1 MPQSLYIHHN
11 CYAMLEEIRTDL
23 NEYNTALVQ
32 GSEVG
37 SYDNS
42 DIVRKINQAQKY
54 IWNLLFQRMPEL
66 FLTYSSVTGSAGSY
80 TIPTDLYKLVEIQN
94 SNGEKIYPISVK
106 QKHYTNESGW
116 ANQYYRRG
124 NTIIREDGSSDV
136 LTFHYY
142 KTVKDLTQG
151 MSSAGGALSL
161 TLATTAK
168 PSADYYNGL
177 TIENITDGWAD
188 TISDY
193 SAARVCTI
201 TQTGA
206 ASKYY
211 GTVSELPDPF
221 HNLISRRAALMLKN
235 TVTSPQDNKVT
246 EMSDFREDLIETLRG
261 YAGSREDVSLDELF
275 YSFEPFY

>member
-11 CYAMLEEIRTDL
+11 CYAMLEEVRTDL

-37 SYDNS
+37 AYDNS

-54 IWNLLFQRMPEL
+54 IWGLLFQRYPEM
-66 FLTYSSVTGSAGSY
+66 FLTSADVTGSSGSY
-80 TIPTDLYKLVEIQN
+80 TVPSDLYRLSHIIN
-94 SNGEKIYPISVK
+94 SDGEKISPISAKVK
-106 QKHYTNESGW
+106 HLTNSTGSDYL
-116 ANQYYRRG
+116 YYRYG
-124 NTIIREDGSSDV
+124 NTIVRDGGGSSA
-136 LTFHYY
+136 LTFFYY

-161 TLATTAK
+161 TLDTTAK
-168 PSADYYNGL
+168 PLADYYNGI
-177 TIENITDGWAD
+177 TIENITDGWSD

-211 GTVSELPDPF
+211 GTVSELPEPF
-221 HNLISRRAALMLKN
+221 HSLISRRATLMLKN
-235 TVTSPQDNKVT
+235 TVTSPQDNKAT
-246 EMSDFREDLIETLRG
+246 EMSDFREDLIETLRS
-261 YAGSREDVSLDELF
+261 YAGTREDVSLDEVF